1 MARRNVFL
9 FVPNLIGYLRI
20 ILLIISSYYITS
32 NHRFGLAIYL
42 LSCSMDAVDG
52 FAARLL
58 NQSSTFGSMLDM
70 ITDRVSTMCLLMNLA
85 NLYTEYS
92 QVFQTLLIID
102 IVSHWLHFFSA
113 KLDDNQKSHKN
124 FGVDIPLMRL
134 YYQNKTV
141 LTSICAFE
149 QLFFASLLL
158 YNFEKTLLFLSI
170 SIISLPGMLF
180 KNWINILQIY
190 NSCIVMANVKED

>member
-32 NHRFGLAIYL
+32 SHRLGLALYL
-42 LSCSMDAVDG
+42 LSSSMDAVDG

-70 ITDRVSTMCLLMNLA
+70 ITDRVSTMCLLMNLS
-85 NLYTEYS
+85 NLYIGYS
-92 QVFQTLLIID
+92 QIFQLLLIID

-113 KLDDNQKSHKN
+113 KLDDHQKSHKN
-124 FGVDIPLMRL
+124 FGVNIPLMRL
-134 YYQNKTV
+134 YYQNKIV

-149 QLFFASLLL
+149 QIFLASLLL
-158 YNFEKTLLFLSI
+158 YNFEKTIICLSLTMI
-170 SIISLPGMLF
+170 SIPGMLF

-190 NSCIVMANVKED
+190 NSCLVMANVKED